1 MLKVLSVEQIR
12 ELDSYTI
19 KDQGIESIDLMERA
33 CRAFMEW
40 FTVSLDNR
48 YEVGVICGAG
58 NNGGDGLGIAR
69 MLHERAYT
77 VRVWTLP
84 GRPSTDFEINLERA
98 RRANVPITNI
108 TTEATVTGEIFDT
121 CDVLIDAIF
130 GSGLSRPVEGIY
142 AHVIGVMNNARARRI
157 AVDLPSGLLAD
168 RFSSGAIVKADATV
182 SFQLPKLPF
191 FFPQCYVH
199 TGEWQLVDI
208 GLSKDFIKKADSPY
222 YFMTPKGPRKLL
234 KKRSKFDHKGTY
246 GHALLIA
253 GSYGKMGAAILS
265 SNAAIRSGLG
275 LLTTHVPRNGVDVLQ
290 TAVPEAM
297 ASIDRSEEVFTSPPD
312 LTTYSTVGIGPG
324 LGKSIETTQAFKL
337 VLQQFRKPMVIDAD
351 ALNMLGE
358 NPDLIDLIPEGSIL
372 TPHPKEFERLAG
384 KWTDDFRRLE
394 MQRALA
400 ARIRC
405 IIVVKGAYSAIA
417 APDGSVYFNGTGN
430 PGMATG
436 GTGDVLT
443 GILTGL
449 LAQQYEP
456 LDAARLGVFLHGLSG
471 DLAVPEIGMNSLKAG
486 DIVEFLPEAFLKL
499 RRD

>member
-12 ELDSYTI
+12 ALDTYTI
-19 KDQGIESIDLMERA
+19 NVQGIASIDLMERA
-33 CRAFMEW
+33 CRAFMDW
-40 FTVSLDNR
+40 FAPNIDNQFA
-48 YEVGVICGAG
+48 VGVICGTG

-69 MLHERAYT
+69 MLHERGYK
-77 VRVWTLP
+77 VQVWTLP
-84 GRPSTDFEINLERA
+84 GKSSVDFDINLERA
-98 RRANVPITNI
+98 RQAKVPV
-108 TTEATVTGEIFDT
+108 TEIAIEAGVPSESFDT
-121 CDVLIDAIF
+121 YDVLIDAIF
-130 GSGLSRPVEGIY
+130 GSGLSRPAEGIY
-142 AHVIGVMNNARARRI
+142 ARAIDAMNKAGAQRI
-157 AVDLPSGLLAD
+157 AVDLPSGLLGD
-168 RFSSGAIVKADATV
+168 RISAGAIVKADVTV

-191 FFPQCYVH
+191 FLPQCYAY

-208 GLSKDFIKKADSPY
+208 GLSKDFIKKADTPY
-222 YFMTPKGPRKLL
+222 YFMTAKGPRKLL

-265 SNAAIRSGLG
+265 SSAAIRSGLG

-290 TAVPEAM
+290 IAVPEAM

-324 LGKSIETTQAFKL
+324 LGKSIETMQAFRL
-337 VLQQFRKPMVIDAD
+337 VLQQFWKPMVIDAD
-351 ALNMLGE
+351 ALNMLSE
-358 NPDLIDLIPEGSIL
+358 NPDLIELIPEGSIL
-372 TPHPKEFERLAG
+372 TPHPKEFERLVG
-384 KWTDDFRRLE
+384 KWEDDFRRLE

-400 ARIRC
+400 TRTRC
-405 IIVVKGAYSAIA
+405 VIIVKGAYSAIA

-449 LAQQYEP
+449 LAQGYEP

-486 DIVEFLPEAFLKL
+486 DIVNFLPEAFLKL